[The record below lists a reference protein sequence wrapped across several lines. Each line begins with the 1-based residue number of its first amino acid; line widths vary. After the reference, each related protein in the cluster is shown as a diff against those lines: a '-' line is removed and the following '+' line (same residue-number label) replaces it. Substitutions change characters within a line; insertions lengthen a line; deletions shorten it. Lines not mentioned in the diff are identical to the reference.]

1 MTFALRRPF
10 AVSSAFKQLARPS
23 AAPFRA
29 FHQSP
34 AQLSPLKK
42 PSAPLTASSIFQK
55 SRNVFQ
61 STFRR
66 SYQQQTPGYGAG
78 FGGGDMK
85 QRLLYGAGI
94 FGATLVGINLY
105 VVVSLPLV

>member
-1 MTFALRRPF
+1 MAFVLRRPL

-23 AAPFRA
+23 AAPFCA

-34 AQLSPLKK
+34 SHLSPLKK
-42 PSAPLTASSIFQK
+42 PTAPLTAFSILQK

-66 SYQQQTPGYGAG
+66 NYQQQTPGYGAG

-94 FGATLVGINLY
+94 FGATVIGINLCVEAISY
-105 VVVSLPLV
+105 I

>member
-1 MTFALRRPF
+1 MAFALRRPF
-10 AVSSAFKQLARPS
+10 AVSSAYKQLARPS
-23 AAPFRA
+23 TAPFRA
-29 FHQSP
+29 FHQTP
-34 AQLSPLKK
+34 KQFTPFKK
-42 PSAPLTASSIFQK
+42 PETPFTASSIFQK

-85 QRLLYGAGI
+85 QRLIYGAGI
-94 FGATLVGINLY
+94 FGATLVAINL
-105 VVVSLPLV
+105 